1 MRPLPLPSA
10 VRDLATEATLALRQA
25 SPADLLNAAILT
37 PASFLAIELL
47 FTLGRSLLYWGLAL
61 WAIALLLVALAKA
74 IARLRD
80 IERWP
85 GVRSALLE
93 NSVLRGHRQ
102 LEALSQTL
110 IAMDIWLR
118 LGEDFR
124 KPRLGWR
131 LRRNKVQVHCQVRRG
146 GTDYRYIFAVPRA
159 EWPWPLRRDQ
169 ASKTDLQEIVFKLRS
184 DYTTAQIY
192 PNPSKF

>member
-80 IERWP
+80 IERWQ
-85 GVRSALLE
+85 GIHSAFFD
-93 NSVLRGHRQ
+93 NSVLRGHRHD
-102 LEALSQTL
+102 EAMRQTL
-110 IAMDIWLR
+110 VALDIWLR

-124 KPRLGWR
+124 KPNIRWR
-131 LRRNKVQVHCQVRRG
+131 IRRG
-146 GTDYRYIFAVPRA
+146 KVRVLLESRVSGTKYRYVVEVPSA
-159 EWPWPLRRDQ
+159 EWPWGLRRPQ
-169 ASKTDLQEIVFKLRS
+169 VTPIELWEIAFKLRS
-184 DYTTAQIY
+184 DLAQLVVD
-192 PNPSKF
+192 SVVA